1 MTAIKPESPLAMLKP
16 VAERHGRLRVVT
28 RHSSGVRGVAVGF
41 LIAFD
46 RYMNLLMRVRDPL
59 PLALAI
65 NLLIIRTSMLASLN
79 MATRSQVPTGN
90 KQKIAPPMWG
100 LCDAFLGCRQ

>member
-1 MTAIKPESPLAMLKP
+1 MAAIKPESPLAMLKP

-59 PLALAI
+59 PLALALAV
-65 NLLIIRTSMLASLN
+65 NLLIIPTSLLAA
-79 MATRSQVPTGN
+79 ATKANTCPQPETR
-90 KQKIAPPMWG
+90 
-100 LCDAFLGCRQ
+100 R